1 MSFVYPIPT
10 TVTISFSE
18 FLLDQ
23 NKLYLNEISEATAQ
37 RGRVRA
43 VLKEANRTE
52 GPIDYTKIMKV
63 YL

>member
-10 TVTISFSE
+10 TGTISFSE